1 MKTKVIGAFILL
13 STIGA
18 NAQSITESDLKDVRS
33 TFTASPSNKAIQ
45 NVLTTNENIKALSK
59 HWH

>member
-18 NAQSITESDLKDVRS
+18 NAQSITESDLKDIRS

-45 NVLTTNENIKALSK
+45 NVFEHSPPP
-59 HWH
+59 